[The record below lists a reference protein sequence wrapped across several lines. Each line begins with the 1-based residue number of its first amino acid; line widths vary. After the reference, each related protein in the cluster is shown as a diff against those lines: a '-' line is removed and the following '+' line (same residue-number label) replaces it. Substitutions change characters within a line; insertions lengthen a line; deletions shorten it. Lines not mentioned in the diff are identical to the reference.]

1 MKRFEKLLIIL
12 AIVGYVLK
20 MLLIPGG
27 SMLFYY
33 CSIIL
38 WWLYFLL
45 GFAFFNG
52 IRLKALFKKESYTG
66 IPMLH
71 ILGAVFTGLALSV
84 GVLGILFKLMTWPGA
99 GINLF
104 VGMIVCLAIIIIIAI
119 RRKDKYKLYYNR
131 MLIRLV
137 TVTILC
143 VALYFLPSIT
153 LIRIIYRNEPTYL
166 EACERAAKDP
176 RNEQLQQQKEQARQE
191 LINRK

>member
-1 MKRFEKLLIIL
+1 MKIVEKVLIIL

-20 MLLIPGG
+20 LLLIPGG

-33 CSIIL
+33 CLIIL

-45 GFAFFNG
+45 VFAFFNG
-52 IRLKALFKKESYTG
+52 IRLTALFKKDSYKD

-71 ILGAVFTGLALSV
+71 ILGSVFAGFALSV

-104 VGMIVCLAIIIIIAI
+104 VGIIVCLTIIIIIAI
-119 RRKDKYKLYYNR
+119 RRKDKYKVYYNGL
-131 MLIRLV
+131 LIRLV
-137 TVTILC
+137 AVTILC

-153 LIRIIYRNEPTYL
+153 LIRMIYRNEPTYL
-166 EACERAAKDP
+166 EACERASQDP

-191 LINRK
+191 LIHRK